1 MNDNILFETMNS
13 QTNSTNSTIPNI
25 SIKIRDLS
33 ATKLTYLKMIIQ
45 MFPLLKNNLLCDY
58 ANQLIILLQN
68 LINVNNHSVL
78 VELEN
83 GLTSVLVTYIFD
95 INELLKEELDLNK
108 YESRHKKLSAI
119 NQQINYYMNN
129 YDRKA
134 IDELKTTLLLI

>member
-1 MNDNILFETMNS
+1 MNEPIIPDI
-13 QTNSTNSTIPNI
+13 ST
-25 SIKIRDLS
+25 KIRDLS

-78 VELEN
+78 TDLEN
-83 GLTSVLVTYIFD
+83 GLTSVLITYIFD
-95 INELLKEELDLNK
+95 INDLIKGLLDLNK
-108 YESRHKKLSAI
+108 YEPRHKNLLAV

-129 YDRKA
+129 CDRTA
-134 IDELKTTLLLI
+134 IDELNATLLLI

>member
-1 MNDNILFETMNS
+1 MNS
-13 QTNSTNSTIPNI
+13 QTNPVIPDIST
-25 SIKIRDLS
+25 KIRDLS

-78 VELEN
+78 CDLEN
-83 GLTSVLVTYIFD
+83 GLTSVLITYIFD
-95 INELLKEELDLNK
+95 INDLIKGQLDLNK
-108 YESRHKKLSAI
+108 YDLRHKNLTAV

-129 YDRKA
+129 YDRNA
-134 IDELKTTLLLI
+134 IDELNSTLLLI

>member
-1 MNDNILFETMNS
+1 MNS
-13 QTNSTNSTIPNI
+13 QTIPNM
-25 SIKIRDLS
+25 STKLRDLS

-58 ANQLIILLQN
+58 ANQLIILLQH

-78 VELEN
+78 CDLEN

-95 INELLKEELDLNK
+95 INELIKGQLNLEK
-108 YESRHKKLSAI
+108 YEPRHKNMLAI

-129 YDRKA
+129 YDRTA
-134 IDELKTTLLLI
+134 IDELNATLLLI

>member
-1 MNDNILFETMNS
+1 MNS
-13 QTNSTNSTIPNI
+13 QTNSTIPNI
-25 SIKIRDLS
+25 STKIRDLS

-68 LINVNNHSVL
+68 LINVNNHSLL

-95 INELLKEELDLNK
+95 INELLKEQLDLNK
-108 YESRHKKLSAI
+108 YESRHKNLSAI

-134 IDELKTTLLLI
+134 IDELKSTLLLI